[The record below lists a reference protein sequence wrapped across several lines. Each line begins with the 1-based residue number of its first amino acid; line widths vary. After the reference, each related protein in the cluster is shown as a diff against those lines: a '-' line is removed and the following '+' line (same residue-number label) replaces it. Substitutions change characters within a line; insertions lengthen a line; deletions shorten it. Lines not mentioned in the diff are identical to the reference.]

1 SYAAFADL
9 TWHVTDRLDITPG
22 IRFDYE
28 KAKAHASGAVAID
41 GEQSFNA
48 VSPKLGASFALDDE
62 WRAYGLFSTGYKA
75 GGFTR
80 NVTPENI
87 AFTYDPQHTYNAEAG
102 IKYRSLDGSLEASLS
117 AYYNVTK
124 DYQMFV
130 GDMNLQY
137 LQNAGEVTAKGVN
150 LIVRASPTDSLGI
163 TGGLG
168 LNRTTFTKYQNP
180 FPGGADYTGNL
191 VPYAPQF
198 TANLSVDYAFNLAED
213 WGQLIP
219 RVGLSYTDAVFFDA
233 TNTIGQK
240 GFALVDIGLSWKV
253 NDQMVADVFVN
264 NVFDETYATYGF
276 TDATYGNV
284 YQLGSGR
291 AFGGRVSFTF

>member
-1 SYAAFADL
+1 
-9 TWHVTDRLDITPG
+9 
-22 IRFDYE
+22 
-28 KAKAHASGAVAID
+28 
-41 GEQSFNA
+41 
-48 VSPKLGASFALDDE
+48 
-62 WRAYGLFSTGYKA
+62 
-75 GGFTR
+75 
-80 NVTPENI
+80 VTPENI